1 MKTQNSWKTTL
12 AGVLAILPT
21 ILHLIFPKLVTVEVA
36 ASLTALFLSLGL
48 IAAKDGNVTGGDVSN
63 GQQIK

>member
-36 ASLTALFLSLGL
+36 ASLTTLFLSLGL
-48 IAAKDGNVTGGDVSN
+48 IAAEDGKVTGGDVSN
-63 GQQIK
+63 GQKPS